1 MYRIICQMQLGTAW
15 ALQAEVLAPNHHLY
29 LDFLDV
35 DECRLDNGNCDH
47 FCVNSLGSYECAC
60 KEGYRLGDNRW
71 ACVGELFLQFEG
83 H

>member
-1 MYRIICQMQLGTAW
+1 MQRGTERT
-15 ALQAEVLAPNHHLY
+15 LQAEVLAPSQRLY
-29 LDFLDV
+29 LLFLDV

-60 KEGYRLGDNRW
+60 KEGYRLGVNRW
-71 ACVGELFLQFEG
+71 SCIGKLFLHLEG

>member
-1 MYRIICQMQLGTAW
+1 MQLGTAW